1 MNLFYLRYFVTLAHV
16 KHYTKAAQQLC
27 ITQPSLS
34 HAIAQMEKELGVPL
48 FEKSGRNTLLTPF
61 GREFLACAEHTLS
74 TLDDGIASL
83 QRSARGS
90 GLIRLGF
97 VRPLGIRFVPRLA
110 AEFLQAYPEND
121 IRLTFHTGI
130 TRQLLDNLQ
139 QQKVDL
145 LFCSKPQDDLKLTAV
160 PVQKQELVVI
170 VPQNHPLAVNTGV
183 RLADTASY
191 PHIYFTQTSGIRSVI
206 DDMFLRE
213 NAVPNIV
220 TETEEDEVIAGL
232 VAEGFGIAVVPYM
245 DLLQKL
251 PVKILSITSPSYE
264 RNFYL
269 VHDDSVYMPPAVEN
283 FYRFVVNWTCDFSL
297 PLPDKTAQK

>member
-1 MNLFYLRYFVTLAHV
+1 M
-16 KHYTKAAQQLC
+16 
-27 ITQPSLS
+27 
-34 HAIAQMEKELGVPL
+34 
-48 FEKSGRNTLLTPF
+48 
-61 GREFLACAEHTLS
+61 
-74 TLDDGIASL
+74 DD
-83 QRSARGS
+83 
-90 GLIRLGF
+90 
-97 VRPLGIRFVPRLA
+97 
-110 AEFLQAYPEND
+110 
-121 IRLTFHTGI
+121 
-130 TRQLLDNLQ
+130 LQ
-139 QQKVDL
+139 QQKVNL

>member
-97 VRPLGIRFVPRLA
+97 VRPLGIHFVPRLA

-121 IRLTFHTGI
+121 IHFTFHTGI
-130 TRQLLDNLQ
+130 TRQLLDDLQ

-191 PHIYFTQTSGIRSVI
+191 PHIYFTQTAGIRSVI

>member
-1 MNLFYLRYFVTLAHV
+1 M
-16 KHYTKAAQQLC
+16 
-27 ITQPSLS
+27 
-34 HAIAQMEKELGVPL
+34 
-48 FEKSGRNTLLTPF
+48 
-61 GREFLACAEHTLS
+61 
-74 TLDDGIASL
+74 DD
-83 QRSARGS
+83 
-90 GLIRLGF
+90 
-97 VRPLGIRFVPRLA
+97 
-110 AEFLQAYPEND
+110 
-121 IRLTFHTGI
+121 
-130 TRQLLDNLQ
+130 LQ

-245 DLLQKL
+245 DLLTEITGKNSFNL
-251 PVKILSITSPSYE
+251 HHRPMNGIFTLSMTIPCICRRPWKISIV
-264 RNFYL
+264 L
-269 VHDDSVYMPPAVEN
+269 
-283 FYRFVVNWTCDFSL
+283 
-297 PLPDKTAQK
+297 

>member
-97 VRPLGIRFVPRLA
+97 VRPLGIHFVPRLA

-121 IRLTFHTGI
+121 IHFTFHTGI
-130 TRQLLDNLQ
+130 TRQLLDDLQ

-232 VAEGFGIAVVPYM
+232 VAEGFCIAVVPYM

-251 PVKILSITSPSYE
+251 PVKILSITSPRAAVPYCKD
-264 RNFYL
+264 RNWR
-269 VHDDSVYMPPAVEN
+269 P
-283 FYRFVVNWTCDFSL
+283 
-297 PLPDKTAQK
+297 

>member
-48 FEKSGRNTLLTPF
+48 FEKNGRNTLLTPF

-130 TRQLLDNLQ
+130 TRQLLDDLQ

-191 PHIYFTQTSGIRSVI
+191 PHIYFTQTFGIRSVI

-283 FYRFVVNWTCDFSL
+283 FYHFVVNWTCDFSL

>member
-48 FEKSGRNTLLTPF
+48 FEKNGRNTLLTPF

-130 TRQLLDNLQ
+130 TRQLLDDLQ

-220 TETEEDEVIAGL
+220 TETEEDEL
-232 VAEGFGIAVVPYM
+232 
-245 DLLQKL
+245 
-251 PVKILSITSPSYE
+251 
-264 RNFYL
+264 
-269 VHDDSVYMPPAVEN
+269 
-283 FYRFVVNWTCDFSL
+283 
-297 PLPDKTAQK
+297 LPDSSQKALALP

>member
-48 FEKSGRNTLLTPF
+48 FEKNGRNTLLTPF
-61 GREFLACAEHTLS
+61 GRGFLACAEHTLS

-130 TRQLLDNLQ
+130 TRQLLDDLQ

-183 RLADTASY
+183 QLADTASY
-191 PHIYFTQTSGIRSVI
+191 PYIYFTQTSGIRSVI

>member
-1 MNLFYLRYFVTLAHV
+1 
-16 KHYTKAAQQLC
+16 
-27 ITQPSLS
+27 
-34 HAIAQMEKELGVPL
+34 MEKELGVPL

-121 IRLTFHTGI
+121 IHFTFHTGI
-130 TRQLLDNLQ
+130 TRQLLDDLQ

>member
-1 MNLFYLRYFVTLAHV
+1 
-16 KHYTKAAQQLC
+16 
-27 ITQPSLS
+27 
-34 HAIAQMEKELGVPL
+34 MEKELGVPL
-48 FEKSGRNTLLTPF
+48 FEKNGRNTLLTPF

-83 QRSARGS
+83 QRSACGS

-130 TRQLLDNLQ
+130 TRQLLDDLQ